1 MVHVYILDLDISN
14 SEFNSGEF
22 GIGDGLL
29 KPPLLIASQKLFRGT
44 FWITTFN
51 SNKYIKKSIKGNGC
65 V

>member
-29 KPPLLIASQKLFRGT
+29 KPPLLIASQKPGHLHLGEHFGLLHLT
-44 FWITTFN
+44 QIST
-51 SNKYIKKSIKGNGC
+51 
-65 V
+65 